1 VKAEL
6 SPAVLPAFG
15 TTWEL
20 GADQVRRQPNAPL
33 GRYAPRFRGLVIM
46 SFRQKLDARRLIN
59 GAVLLGAIVLA
70 WTVERRKPAEPPTL
84 ETYPTG
90 WTVDPQAYPSSP
102 NIFNMRWP
110 WWRAVLL
117 ETYEAMSKDRLLAV
131 AAGVVFYGL
140 LAIFPA
146 VTALVSSYGL
156 FAKASVIQDN
166 LSLLANVLPSGG
178 ISIVQEQIARIAAQ
192 PSGLSAGFVIGL
204 MIALWSA
211 NAGLKAMIDALN
223 VIEGRDEQRSFVRL
237 NALSLTMTFGAIV
250 FLLLAVGAVVAF
262 PLVMST
268 LGLKDFT
275 ATTTWLIRWPMLLA
289 LMVGALTVF
298 YRFGP
303 SRDGAPRWWFSPGAL
318 IAALLW
324 LAGSAALSFYLSN
337 FADYN
342 ATYGSLGA
350 AIGLMM
356 WMWLSTIA
364 VLLGA
369 QLDTV
374 IERKMPGGIG
384 KPAA

>member
-1 VKAEL
+1 M
-6 SPAVLPAFG
+6 G
-15 TTWEL
+15 
-20 GADQVRRQPNAPL
+20 
-33 GRYAPRFRGLVIM
+33 
-46 SFRQKLDARRLIN
+46 FRQKFDTKRLLN
-59 GAVLLGAIVLA
+59 GGLILSAIALA
-70 WTVERRKPAEPPTL
+70 WAIERPRKPATPVMES
-84 ETYPTG
+84 YPAG
-90 WTVDPQAYPSSP
+90 WTVDPQAYPLP
-102 NIFNMRWP
+102 AGIFRMLWP

-146 VTALVSSYGL
+146 ITALVSSYGL
-156 FAKASVIQDN
+156 FAKASAIQDN
-166 LSLLANVLPSGG
+166 LSLLANVLPAGG
-178 ISIVQEQIARIAAQ
+178 ISIIQEQIERIASQ
-192 PSGLSAGFVIGL
+192 PSGLSVGFAVGL
-204 MIALWSA
+204 VIALWSA
-211 NAGLKAMIDALN
+211 NAGVKAMIDALN
-223 VIEGRDEQRSFVRL
+223 VIEGQDERRTFVHL
-237 NALSLTMTFGAIV
+237 NALSLTMTLGVIV
-250 FLLLAVGAVVAF
+250 FLLLAVSAVVAF

-268 LGLKDFT
+268 FGLKDFT
-275 ATTTWLIRWPMLLA
+275 ATTTWLIRWPLLLA
-289 LMVGALTVF
+289 LMIGALTVF

-303 SRDGAPRWWFSPGAL
+303 SRDHAPRWWLSPGAV

-374 IERKMPGGIG
+374 IERKLPG
-384 KPAA
+384 

>member
-1 VKAEL
+1 
-6 SPAVLPAFG
+6 
-15 TTWEL
+15 
-20 GADQVRRQPNAPL
+20 
-33 GRYAPRFRGLVIM
+33 M
-46 SFRQKLDARRLIN
+46 
-59 GAVLLGAIVLA
+59 
-70 WTVERRKPAEPPTL
+70 
-84 ETYPTG
+84 
-90 WTVDPQAYPSSP
+90 
-102 NIFNMRWP
+102 
-110 WWRAVLL
+110 LL

-146 VTALVSSYGL
+146 ITALVSSYGL
-156 FAKASVIQDN
+156 FANASAIQDN
-166 LSLLANVLPSGG
+166 LSLLANVLPAGG
-178 ISIVQEQIARIAAQ
+178 ISIVQEQIDRIAAQ
-192 PSGLSAGFVIGL
+192 PSGLSVGFAVGL

-211 NAGLKAMIDALN
+211 NAGVKAMIDALN
-223 VIEGRDEQRSFVRL
+223 VIEGQDESRSFVRL
-237 NALSLTMTFGAIV
+237 NLLSLTMTLGAIV

-268 LGLKDFT
+268 FGLKDFT
-275 ATTTWLIRWPMLLA
+275 ATTTWLIRWPLLLA

-303 SRDGAPRWWFSPGAL
+303 SRQSAPRWWFSPGAV

-369 QLDTV
+369 QLDTRDRA
-374 IERKMPGGIG
+374 EDR
-384 KPAA
+384 PAASIEPVVEDTRVPVTECSSSRATQSAPVAARCLTDLIRIIGLAAQLGLRLFLGGGGVVRRARVSNAGVAAR